1 MMRKIY
7 CIICGKYR
15 KFKKAKICNIFEKRT
30 LLLSIIYGKCENEM
44 KKYLEKKNKFRY

>member
-7 CIICGKYR
+7 CVICGKYR
-15 KFKKAKICNIFEKRT
+15 KFKKAKMCNIFEKET

-44 KKYLEKKNKFRY
+44 KKTFREEK